1 MTISYDEALKGADSK
16 RSLLIGNGFSI
27 AQAGGQFSY
36 STLLEKS
43 GLQPDSS
50 IRNLFDTLGTV
61 DFELV
66 MRALQDAAKVEDA
79 YGAADRATLFGND
92 AAAVREALIHAVRQ
106 VHPGISFDIPQE
118 QRNQCGSFLKNF
130 ANVFTVNYDLLLYW
144 VILRVRLIMYPG
156 GSCSGESAREQLDAG
171 DHEPCFG
178 ARNRCL
184 EVLCKTTIAVEPGDG
199 SFDDPA
205 AWQ

>member
-1 MTISYDEALKGADSK
+1 VGDGKGFRTAITPQITLHSVIGDVHAIGTLIDEDCDW
-16 RSLLIGNGFSI
+16 RVR
-27 AQAGGQFSY
+27 
-36 STLLEKS
+36 
-43 GLQPDSS
+43 SS
-50 IRNLFDTLGTV
+50 IGHVPDHFFHDERI
-61 DFELV
+61 
-66 MRALQDAAKVEDA
+66 
-79 YGAADRATLFGND
+79 AD
-92 AAAVREALIHAVRQ
+92 HK
-106 VHPGISFDIPQE
+106 P
-118 QRNQCGSFLKNF
+118 
-130 ANVFTVNYDLLLYW
+130 YD
-144 VILRVRLIMYPG
+144 LRVRLIMYPG